1 MVGLL
6 QEACLS
12 RVAVVEV
19 VLAEESEESVE
30 SVEATEEGKEVPG
43 DIQAPTTMMMMMFLA
58 VEALL
63 FDPGEA
69 VAVVPEAGEEV
80 LSWAED
86 PVWEHQQELV
96 LEPFHLEEEHLL
108 EVMEASVDGEA

>member
-1 MVGLL
+1 M
-6 QEACLS
+6 A
-12 RVAVVEV
+12 AKV
-19 VLAEESEESVE
+19 VLAEETEESVE
-30 SVEATEEGKEVPG
+30 SVEATEEGEEVPG
-43 DIQAPTTMMMMMFLA
+43 DIQAPTTMMMMMLLP

-63 FDPGEA
+63 LDPGEA

-86 PVWEHQQELV
+86 PVREHQQELV